1 MCQPPALGIPMP
13 PKMRPK
19 QPEVLHGLTETANDI
34 RSIILTFTVL
44 PAQGGMSEL
53 VLPYLRV
60 FTSQRTC
67 PLLSSNIYKDA
78 YPRQIEEEYR
88 LMQRISLLGW

>member
-1 MCQPPALGIPMP
+1 ML

-34 RSIILTFTVL
+34 RSIFLTITVL
-44 PAQGGMSEL
+44 PAQGGMSAL
-53 VLPYLRV
+53 VLPYLRG
-60 FTSQRTC
+60 FSSQRNC
-67 PLLSSNIYKDA
+67 PLLSSNIDKDA
-78 YPRQIEEEYR
+78 KPRQIEEENR